1 MKLFPSTARIFDAL
15 QTCYN
20 GLKPGKDSIPADV
33 SNAMEKIAATCKEK
47 FGAIKEIFE
56 TVIQDE
62 NDTSQLS
69 GDSAEIWQRGQSMY
83 KESEV
88 KRKT

>member
-1 MKLFPSTARIFDAL
+1 
-15 QTCYN
+15 
-20 GLKPGKDSIPADV
+20 
-33 SNAMEKIAATCKEK
+33 MEKIAATCKEK

-83 KESEV
+83 KEYEV